1 MTAEPAYETPKK
13 DGSGMRAV
21 TLADARKLGLLRSV
35 TNYLNCLARPA
46 LESWKIEQAVLAC
59 LTSPRREGEA
69 LDEFVKRV
77 LQVDQEQRQEA
88 KAAAERGNQIHDAL
102 ASAFLGEDYDQS
114 LTPWIF
120 PAFTEIRKLVPR
132 TIAVET
138 ILVGLGYAGRVDLIG
153 EDGACEWV
161 IDWKST
167 RKLPDKGS
175 WPEHLLQLSAYA
187 ASRQMQTA
195 MQIQTA
201 NVYIST
207 AEEGKFVCWI
217 NPPWLET
224 FEHGFKPI
232 VEHVCWRDAYDP
244 QVYQESAREQL

>member
-1 MTAEPAYETPKK
+1 
-13 DGSGMRAV
+13 MRAT
-21 TLADARKLGLLRSV
+21 TLADARKNGWLRSV
-35 TNYLNCLARPA
+35 TNYLDVLAKPG
-46 LESWKIEQAVLAC
+46 LEAWKTEQAVLAC
-59 LTSPRREGEA
+59 LSSPRREGEEIDA
-69 LDEFVKRV
+69 FVKRV

-88 KAAAERGNQIHDAL
+88 KAAAERGNEIHDAL

-153 EDGACEWV
+153 EDGACEWIV
-161 IDWKST
+161 DWKST
-167 RKLPDKGS
+167 KKLPDKGS
-175 WPEHLLQLSAYA
+175 WPEHVLQLSAYA
-187 ASRQMQTA
+187 ASRQMGTA
-195 MQIQTA
+195 AQIQTA

-207 AEEGKFVCWI
+207 AEEGKFVCWV

-232 VEHVCWRDAYDP
+232 VEHVVWRDHYDP
-244 QVYQESAREQL
+244 REFQQVREA